1 MQAFTGHLG
10 LATLEGIAGHNSLD
24 EVGQHVASRP
34 APDGDGD
41 HARPRRKA
49 TNTAAD
55 ARQSGRAPET
65 GHLETGTSCFLSE
78 EAHGRGELS
87 GHRIPMER
95 IRHAFM
101 MGGGCDDVL
110 LVLAGVTGFG
120 RRATA
125 TPLELTIFREVAADT
140 RMLIDAYLQH
150 LTDHDL
156 QLLAGGR
163 ISEGTDPRGAIRG
176 RPALLDT
183 LLADRGVFEDVFR
196 PDDDAALLQPV
207 SPFLV
212 FAVAVARTMGELTS
226 AGSFPEWFRPRQRV
240 VALDPGPVR
249 DFLADGWRRL
259 FLAELLASY
268 SHVSSGSVLVHTR
281 RGWRRQ
287 RFSELDPVRLASLL
301 DVVAEIERPGVYRR
315 LGDLAL
321 FLTGV
326 FPDHTAL
333 HGFSTIAEARLMR
346 AGRIDPRRSLERG
359 GPAAFSDDAVALLE
373 ELGRRW
379 YRLAYLG
386 IPEPKPVGVAILAE
400 LSERFGQA
408 RRILNVMT
416 DRLLFGVRDRW
427 FGFGTSGS

>member
-1 MQAFTGHLG
+1 
-10 LATLEGIAGHNSLD
+10 
-24 EVGQHVASRP
+24 
-34 APDGDGD
+34 
-41 HARPRRKA
+41 
-49 TNTAAD
+49 
-55 ARQSGRAPET
+55 
-65 GHLETGTSCFLSE
+65 
-78 EAHGRGELS
+78 
-87 GHRIPMER
+87 
-95 IRHAFM
+95 
-101 MGGGCDDVL
+101 
-110 LVLAGVTGFG
+110 
-120 RRATA
+120 
-125 TPLELTIFREVAADT
+125 
-140 RMLIDAYLQH
+140 MLIDAYLQH

-156 QLLAGGR
+156 ELLAGGR
-163 ISEGTDPRGAIRG
+163 LEADADTRAVIRR
-176 RPALLDT
+176 RPGVLDR
-183 LLADRGVFEDVFR
+183 LLADRDVFEDVFR
-196 PDDDAALLQPV
+196 PDTDAALQRPV

-212 FAVAVARTMGELTS
+212 FAVAVARTTGELTA

-240 VALDPGPVR
+240 MALDPGPVR
-249 DFLADGWRRL
+249 DFLSDGWRRL

-301 DVVAEIERPGVYRR
+301 DVVGDAERPGVYRR

-333 HGFSTIAEARLMR
+333 HGFSTLAEARLLR
-346 AGRIDPRRSLERG
+346 AGRLDPRRSMERG
-359 GPAAFSDDAVALLE
+359 GPGTFNDDAVSLLE

-386 IPEPKPVGVAILAE
+386 IPDPKPVGAAILGE
-400 LSERFGQA
+400 LSDRFGQA

-427 FGFGTSGS
+427 FGFGNLGS

>member
-1 MQAFTGHLG
+1 MKAAEPTRARSVRLG
-10 LATLEGIAGHNSLD
+10 
-24 EVGQHVASRP
+24 
-34 APDGDGD
+34 
-41 HARPRRKA
+41 ARAAVTPCRLTSFRRV
-49 TNTAAD
+49 
-55 ARQSGRAPET
+55 P
-65 GHLETGTSCFLSE
+65 
-78 EAHGRGELS
+78 
-87 GHRIPMER
+87 
-95 IRHAFM
+95 
-101 MGGGCDDVL
+101 
-110 LVLAGVTGFG
+110 
-120 RRATA
+120 
-125 TPLELTIFREVAADT
+125 ADT
-140 RMLIDAYLQH
+140 GMLIDAYLQH

-156 QLLAGGR
+156 QLLAEGR
-163 ISEGTDPRGAIRG
+163 LEPGADPRTVIRG
-176 RPALLDT
+176 RPGLLDS
-183 LLADRGVFEDVFR
+183 LLADRDVFEDVLR
-196 PDDDAALLQPV
+196 PESDAALRQPV

-212 FAVAVARTMGELTS
+212 FAVAVARTMGELTA

-240 VALDPGPVR
+240 IALDPGPVR

-287 RFSELDPVRLASLL
+287 RFSELDPVRLAGLL

-333 HGFSTIAEARLMR
+333 HGFSTIAEARLLR
-346 AGRIDPRRSLERG
+346 AGRMDPRRSLERG
-359 GPAAFSDDAVALLE
+359 RPGAFSDDAMALLE

-386 IPEPKPVGVAILAE
+386 IPEPKPVGAAILAE
-400 LSERFGQA
+400 LSEHFGEA

-427 FGFGTSGS
+427 FGFGLPGS